1 MSTEEQ
7 LAWEERNRPKA
18 GIAALA
24 AAVLTILG
32 TAITYAS
39 YAARPSGESRALTT
53 IDTLGR
59 ASQGQRN
66 NPPGALAVQTEY
78 VGHHLALPILG
89 AVVAGLATFALFPP
103 LALLFRATRARRPE
117 LPQIALVLL
126 AVGAVTVGI
135 GRIVSE
141 AASDIGAHGF
151 GGAGTDMSNS
161 AARDAIAPSSALIG
175 QVILLT
181 GTLALGGA
189 VLLIALNAMR
199 AGLLTR
205 FMGVMGMIVGGALL
219 LTPFAAID
227 QQGIIR
233 TFWLGAL
240 GVLLIGRWPRGM
252 PPAWA
257 AGEAIPWPSQQQLR
271 EEREARNA
279 GQERAGP
286 ATPAPRPPAPRPDD
300 AASPAR
306 AHSASKKKK
315 RKRRT

>member
-1 MSTEEQ
+1 M
-7 LAWEERNRPKA
+7 
-18 GIAALA
+18 
-24 AAVLTILG
+24 
-32 TAITYAS
+32 
-39 YAARPSGESRALTT
+39 
-53 IDTLGR
+53 
-59 ASQGQRN
+59 
-66 NPPGALAVQTEY
+66 QTEY
-78 VGHHLALPILG
+78 VGHHMALPILG
-89 AVVAGLATFALFPP
+89 AVIAGLATFALFPA
-103 LALLFRATRARRPE
+103 LAFLFRATRARRPE

-126 AVGAVTVGI
+126 AVGAVSVGI

-141 AASDIGAHGF
+141 VASDVGAHGF

-161 AARDAIAPSSALIG
+161 AARDAIAPPAALIG

-181 GTLALGGA
+181 GTLALGGG
-189 VLLIALNAMR
+189 VLLVALNAMR

-240 GVLLIGRWPRGM
+240 GVLLLGRWPRGM

-257 AGEAIPWPSQQQLR
+257 AGEAVPWPSQQQLR
-271 EEREARNA
+271 EEREARTA
-279 GQERAGP
+279 GEQSAPP
-286 ATPAPRPPAPRPDD
+286 APPAPRAPAPRPDD

-306 AHSASKKKK
+306 THSASKKKK
-315 RKRRT
+315 RKRRA

>member
-7 LAWEERNRPKA
+7 LAWETRNRPKA

-24 AAVLTILG
+24 AAALTLLG
-32 TAITYAS
+32 TVVTFAS
-39 YAARPSGESRALTT
+39 YGGRPSGESQAQTT

-59 ASQGQRN
+59 ASQGLR

-89 AVVAGLATFALFPP
+89 AVLAALGTLALFPA

-117 LPQIALVLL
+117 LPQVALVLL
-126 AVGAVTVGI
+126 AVGSVTVAV
-135 GRIVSE
+135 GRVVSE
-141 AASDIGAHGF
+141 VASDLGAHGF

-161 AARDAIAPSSALIG
+161 AARDAIAPSAALIG
-175 QVILLT
+175 QVVLLT

-189 VLLIALNAMR
+189 VLLVALNAMR

-233 TFWLGAL
+233 IFWLGAL

-257 AGEAIPWPSQQQLR
+257 SGEAVPWPTQQELR
-271 EEREARNA
+271 EQREARNA
-279 GQERAGP
+279 SEAGAAP

-300 AASPAR
+300 AGSPAR

-315 RKRRT
+315 RKRRA

>member
-1 MSTEEQ
+1 VSTEEQ
-7 LAWEERNRPKA
+7 LAWEKRNRPKA
-18 GIAALA
+18 GMAAVA
-24 AAVLTILG
+24 AAVLTLLG
-32 TAITYAS
+32 TVITYAS
-39 YAARPSGESRALTT
+39 YAGRPSGESRALTT

-59 ASQGQRN
+59 VSQGQR

-89 AVVAGLATFALFPP
+89 AVLAGLGTLVLFPA

-126 AVGAVTVGI
+126 AVGAVSVGI
-135 GRIVSE
+135 GRVVAE
-141 AASDIGAHGF
+141 VASDLGARGF

-161 AARDAIAPSSALIG
+161 AARDAIAPSAALIG

-189 VLLIALNAMR
+189 VLLVALNAMR

-233 TFWLGAL
+233 IFWLGAL
-240 GVLLIGRWPRGM
+240 GVLLLGRWPRGM
-252 PPAWA
+252 PPAWES
-257 AGEAIPWPSQQQLR
+257 GEAVPWPTQQQLR
-271 EEREARNA
+271 EEREARDAAQA
-279 GQERAGP
+279 GAAP

-306 AHSASKKKK
+306 THTASKKKK
-315 RKRRT
+315 RKRRA

>member
-1 MSTEEQ
+1 VSTEEQ
-7 LAWEERNRPKA
+7 LAWEQRNRPKA
-18 GIAALA
+18 GYAALA

-32 TAITYAS
+32 TVITYAS
-39 YAARPSGESRALTT
+39 YGARPSGESRAQTT

-59 ASQGQRN
+59 ASQGLR

-89 AVVAGLATFALFPP
+89 AVVAGLATFALFPA

-117 LPQIALVLL
+117 LPQIALILL
-126 AVGAVTVGI
+126 AVGAVSVGV
-135 GRIVSE
+135 GRIVAE
-141 AASDIGAHGF
+141 VASDLGAHGF

-161 AARDAIAPSSALIG
+161 AARDAIAPSSALVG

-189 VLLIALNAMR
+189 ILLIALNAMR

-219 LTPFAAID
+219 LTPFAGVD

-240 GVLLIGRWPRGM
+240 GALLLGRWPRGV
-252 PPAWA
+252 PAAWE
-257 AGEAIPWPSQQQLR
+257 AGEAVPWPTQQQLR
-271 EEREARNA
+271 EQREARNA
-279 GQERAGP
+279 DPDAGRP
-286 ATPAPRPPAPRPDD
+286 APPAPRAPAPRPDD
-300 AASPAR
+300 AGSPAR

-315 RKRRT
+315 RKRRA

>member
-1 MSTEEQ
+1 VSTEEQ
-7 LAWEERNRPKA
+7 LAWEQRNRPKA
-18 GIAALA
+18 GYAALA

-32 TAITYAS
+32 TVLTYAS
-39 YAARPSGESRALTT
+39 YGARPSGESQAQTT

-66 NPPGALAVQTEY
+66 PPGALAAQTEY

-89 AVVAGLATFALFPP
+89 AVVAGIATFALFPA

-117 LPQIALVLL
+117 LPQIALILL
-126 AVGAVTVGI
+126 AVGAVSVGV
-135 GRIVSE
+135 GRIVAE
-141 AASDIGAHGF
+141 VASDVGARGF

-161 AARDAIAPSSALIG
+161 AARDAIAPSSALVG

-189 VLLIALNAMR
+189 ILLIALNAMR
-199 AGLLTR
+199 SGLLTR

-240 GVLLIGRWPRGM
+240 GALLLGRWPRGA

-257 AGEAIPWPSQQQLR
+257 AGEAVPWPTQQQLR
-271 EEREARNA
+271 EERDARNA
-279 GQERAGP
+279 DPDAGRP
-286 ATPAPRPPAPRPDD
+286 PAPRAPAPRPDD
-300 AASPAR
+300 AGSPTR
-306 AHSASKKKK
+306 QHSASKKKK
-315 RKRRT
+315 RKRRA